1 MIEFTWNSNYLYLLL
16 QSLLM
21 SLRMEINFS
30 RKHHHKYKN
39 KYIMFDLITECS
51 LSLLFFLYIIG
62 TNLNKKKKKVEFSE
76 KEKKHIN
83 NLKINFITNS
93 KTEKKKKKLF
103 YLWINYYN
111 FY

>member
-1 MIEFTWNSNYLYLLL
+1 MIEFTWNSNYLYLLI

-62 TNLNKKKKKVEFSE
+62 KNLNKKKKKDEFSE
-76 KEKKHIN
+76 KKKSILII
-83 NLKINFITNS
+83 LKLI
-93 KTEKKKKKLF
+93 L
-103 YLWINYYN
+103 
-111 FY
+111 